1 MDLKT
6 DIDCLIECLRYHPD
20 DARKARDTVLTIASL
35 CSGSDEAQNLLRTS
49 GGLSFL
55 VNVLSTAQDESL
67 CMATLYA
74 LGCATER
81 NVFSQSRLCTDAM
94 FRFLYS
100 QLTNEQFG
108 VQMKRTT
115 TFLIMCLVTNNRK
128 GQTLVRKTR
137 CLDSMLQLFRNFP
150 GLNVPYNKDVRC
162 LDKDDEKLSFELW
175 KDVTGTLCG
184 CVNNPQNDENQLVCA
199 SSVPAA
205 LYIMSNSR
213 DSHVIQLLCS
223 YISLLA
229 ANNVV
234 NQDRFHMLGGLEVIV
249 SKLPSIIDN
258 IIMEPEKGVISSA
271 SNMISML
278 SSLIAD
284 NDNNVQALASL
295 KVLPLLLRMLA
306 LDVISLGVKLKVV
319 ITIGCLVSASEGS
332 KKQVIECDG
341 LKLLLSFMMANQDE
355 ECAKAATLVLHS
367 CINSE
372 GEEVKG
378 IMTEDCLSENEDQ
391 VVKEPISKGKLQNLA
406 ARIDILQKALQEEKR
421 LMKHLEDEKVNLQLN
436 KEGSCADLSRDEDEI
451 SMHSPDLPLQ
461 PHPNSP
467 VSVSDK
473 VQDIK
478 QQSFVQLQERMDVL
492 EQKLCNIASNRDITN
507 VNNDS
512 ASSETSDSESIV
524 HRSVSEAE
532 NEESQRPSKKPKH
545 RKVLSKKAT
554 PVHIAKQSTVK
565 KTTRQQQ
572 VATDKNVAEELPL
585 FKIPPPVK
593 RCRPLDLVSG
603 SVYSKKLK
611 SASPDGKPL
620 SLHINYQNRGEVT
633 PTTNDQKIDVNCL
646 TVCQES
652 SIPCVFSRN
661 SSGKTSRKRRS
672 DSSSVYRTL
681 TYGSGDVNGLS
692 AQLGEKKM
700 NKDNNSDAKSDYSDA
715 SAVSTIADSVFSSLT
730 FHLSCPIRPVNQNL
744 SRPIRHGPFQAVHHS
759 PNVVKSLRSPRHMLV
774 PQGKLRKDISNQ
786 YGKDDVTDAKSN
798 INVFDFE
805 EDDEDSKK
813 ESSHGASCHAAIYKA
828 NHKGYKMS
836 TSTNADQF
844 PQETLSHISL
854 AKLNATPK
862 VMLKKPTL
870 KGKNMNMYTY
880 GGKYNTKDLA
890 LSNNDNKHEGNQ
902 CYEDNLRPFPSSRHN
917 GYGSQKESAK
927 LLIGRGSGN
936 KAKSYSVHYVRGKI
950 QCSRLYRDKLSRA
963 GITPDVCSSTL
974 LKCPGCAPPRHFPL
988 LDSRTLL
995 HTLMASRRDLCSMH
1009 NRLVASIT
1017 SYITNKVNL
1026 LSR

>member
-367 CINSE
+367 CINS
-372 GEEVKG
+372 GEEVKD

-421 LMKHLEDEKVNLQLN
+421 LRKHLEDEKVNLQLN
-436 KEGSCADLSRDEDEI
+436 KEESCADLSRDEDEI

-545 RKVLSKKAT
+545 RKVLSKMAT

-611 SASPDGKPL
+611 SASPGGKPL

-652 SIPCVFSRN
+652 SSPCVFSRN

-805 EDDEDSKK
+805 EDDEDGKK

>member
-20 DARKARDTVLTIASL
+20 DARKARDTILTIASL

-94 FRFLYS
+94 FQFLYS

-162 LDKDDEKLSFELW
+162 FDEDDEKLSFELW

-205 LYIMSNSR
+205 LYIMSHSQ

-249 SKLPSIIDN
+249 SKLPSIIDD
-258 IIMEPEKGVISSA
+258 IIMEPEKGLILSA

-295 KVLPLLLRMLA
+295 KVVPLLLRILA
-306 LDVISLGVKLKVV
+306 LDVISLGVKLKVI
-319 ITIGCLVSASEGS
+319 ITIGCLVSASEG
-332 KKQVIECDG
+332 KE
-341 LKLLLSFMMANQDE
+341 LKD
-355 ECAKAATLVLHS
+355 
-367 CINSE
+367 
-372 GEEVKG
+372 
-378 IMTEDCLSENEDQ
+378 MTEDCLSENEDQ
-391 VVKEPISKGKLQNLA
+391 VAKEPISKGKLQNLA
-406 ARIDILQKALQEEKR
+406 ARIDILQKALQEERR
-421 LMKHLEDEKVNLQLN
+421 LRKHLEDEKVNLQVN
-436 KEGSCADLSRDEDEI
+436 KEGSCADKSRDEDEI
-451 SMHSPDLPLQ
+451 SMHSHDLPLQ

-473 VQDIK
+473 VHDGK
-478 QQSFVQLQERMDVL
+478 QQSFVQLQERMDAL
-492 EQKLCNIASNRDITN
+492 ERKLCNIASNGHVTN

-532 NEESQRPSKKPKH
+532 NEESQRPIKKPKN
-545 RKVLSKKAT
+545 RKVLSKKTT

-565 KTTRQQQ
+565 KTSCQQQ
-572 VATDKNVAEELPL
+572 VTTDMNVAEELPQ

-593 RCRPLDLVSG
+593 RCRPLELVNS
-603 SVYSKKLK
+603 SVSSKKLK
-611 SASPDGKPL
+611 SAFPGRKPL
-620 SLHINYQNRGEVT
+620 SQHINYQNRGEVT
-633 PTTNDQKIDVNCL
+633 PTTKDQKIDVNCL

-652 SIPCVFSRN
+652 SSPCVFSRN

-692 AQLGEKKM
+692 VQLVDKKM
-700 NKDNNSDAKSDYSDA
+700 NKDNDSDAKSDYSDA

-730 FHLSCPIRPVNQNL
+730 FHLSCPIRPVNQNP
-744 SRPIRHGPFQAVHHS
+744 SRPLRHGPFQAVHPS
-759 PNVVKSLRSPRHMLV
+759 PNEVKLLRSPRHMLV
-774 PQGKLRKDISNQ
+774 PQGKPRKDISNQ
-786 YGKDDVTDAKSN
+786 YSKDHVTDAKSN

-805 EDDEDSKK
+805 EDVKAGKK
-813 ESSHGASCHAAIYKA
+813 ESSHGASCHDAIYKA
-828 NHKGYKMS
+828 NHKGYEMS

-844 PQETLSHISL
+844 PQENLSHISL

-862 VMLKKPTL
+862 VMLKKPNL

-890 LSNNDNKHEGNQ
+890 LSNNDNNHEGNQ
-902 CYEDNLRPFPSSRHN
+902 CYEDNLRPFPSSHHN

-927 LLIGRGSGN
+927 LHIGRGSGN

-950 QCSRLYRDKLSRA
+950 QCSRLYRGKLSRA

-974 LKCPGCAPPRHFPL
+974 LKCPGCAPPRHYPL

-995 HTLMASRRDLCSMH
+995 HTLMASRRDLCIMH

-1017 SYITNKVNL
+1017 SYITNKVNRL
-1026 LSR
+1026 RR